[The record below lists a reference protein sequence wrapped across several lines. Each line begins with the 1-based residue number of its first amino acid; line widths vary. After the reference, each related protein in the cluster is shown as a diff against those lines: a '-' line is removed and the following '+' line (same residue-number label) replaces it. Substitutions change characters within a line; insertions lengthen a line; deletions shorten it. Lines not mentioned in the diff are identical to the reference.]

1 MKKVLIKDK
10 KNVFEDFF
18 KLEEAYLRFEK
29 FNGEMS
35 AVVRRL
41 SLERG
46 DSVAILVFNLTT
58 KKLILINQFRY
69 STYKNGHGWLIETM
83 AGMIDHN
90 ETPEDAARREVNEEI
105 GLNISALEFIST
117 FYLSPGGSSER
128 IHLYYSEVS
137 GENAKYE
144 EVGGL
149 ISEGEDIKVE
159 EMSLDEALLKIRSGE
174 IVDAKTIIGIYWL
187 ENRQLRK

>member
-1 MKKVLIKDK
+1 MKKVLIEDK

-18 KLEEAYLRFEK
+18 KLEEAHLRFEK

-58 KKLILINQFRY
+58 SKLILINQFRY
-69 STYKNGHGWLIETM
+69 STYKNGQGWLIETM
-83 AGMIDHN
+83 AGMIDHD
-90 ETPEDAARREVNEEI
+90 EKPEDAARREVNEEI
-105 GLNISALEFIST
+105 GLSISALDYIST

-187 ENRQLRK
+187 ENRQLKK